1 MPLME
6 KRTMEREMQ
15 MHFEHRRVR
24 AKLEVL

>member
-6 KRTMEREMQ
+6 KRTMERETQ
-15 MHFEHRRVR
+15 MHFEQRSVR